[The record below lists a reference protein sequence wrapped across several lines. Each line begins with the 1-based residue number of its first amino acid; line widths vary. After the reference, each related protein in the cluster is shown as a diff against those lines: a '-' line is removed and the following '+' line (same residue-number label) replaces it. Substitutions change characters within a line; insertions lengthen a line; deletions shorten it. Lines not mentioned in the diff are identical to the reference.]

1 MSPCG
6 LWTCLPCLHN
16 EKVNEM
22 SRRLPIILLCA
33 AAVALFAAA
42 AVRYRTLSVH
52 ARQNGVKGAG
62 GASAP
67 NAAAIIRFVKNPQP
81 VPAFAAKD
89 LDGNT
94 VSTAD
99 WPGKVTLVTF
109 WATWCPPCRAE
120 IPALISL
127 QKQYPD
133 QLRVIGISVDDSPVE
148 EVKDFV
154 KKAGISYPIVM
165 ATPEI
170 ARKFGGVPALPTSFV
185 INREGGVVQKHV
197 GLYPSAV
204 YDREIRA
211 LLGLPVDATIE
222 TFEDTGQIFLANA
235 AHATELPGVDFLKLT
250 PDQKKAALKRMNSEN
265 CTCGCN
271 LTIAQCRINDTACEV
286 SIGLA
291 KKIVEDAARGAASS
305 PAVHEP
311 K

>member
-1 MSPCG
+1 MC
-6 LWTCLPCLHN
+6 
-16 EKVNEM
+16 V
-22 SRRLPIILLCA
+22 
-33 AAVALFAAA
+33 AAVALFAVAA
-42 AVRYRTLSVH
+42 ERYRMLPVH
-52 ARQNGVKGAG
+52 ARQNGAKRAGSAGA
-62 GASAP
+62 P
-67 NAAAIIRFVKNPQP
+67 DAATIIRFVKNPQP
-81 VPAFAAKD
+81 VPAFTAKD
-89 LDGNT
+89 LDGNP

-109 WATWCPPCRAE
+109 WATWCQPCRAE

-133 QLRVIGISVDDSPVE
+133 QLRVVGISVDDSPVD

-154 KKAGISYPIVM
+154 KKAGINYPVVM
-165 ATPEI
+165 ATKEI
-170 ARKFGGVPALPTSFV
+170 AEKFGGVPALPTSFV
-185 INREGGVVQKHV
+185 INREGRVVQKHV

-211 LLGLPVDATIE
+211 LLGLTVDATIE

-235 AHATELPGVDFLKLT
+235 AHATELPGVDFSKLT
-250 PDQKKAALKRMNSEN
+250 PDQKKAALKRMNSQN

-271 LTIAQCRINDTACEV
+271 LTIAQCRINDTACDV

-291 KKIVEDAARGAASS
+291 KQIVEDAARSTIPSSAA
-305 PAVHEP
+305 HDQ